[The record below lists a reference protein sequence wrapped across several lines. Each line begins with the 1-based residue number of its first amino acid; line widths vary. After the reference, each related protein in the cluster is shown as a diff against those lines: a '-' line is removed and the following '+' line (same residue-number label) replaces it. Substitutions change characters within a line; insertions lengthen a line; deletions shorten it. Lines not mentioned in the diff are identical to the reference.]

1 MKNMRFLAAGLILV
15 VLAACGGGGGG
26 TPAPVSSGPPPGSSG
41 PTTRSYSL
49 ALQVSLAAGQA
60 KGVQFD
66 LALPAG
72 VTVTSNPDGTLAP
85 SALGLFS
92 GAPSGTL
99 LEARNDSGVIT
110 VALVSVQGL
119 GSGSFAILTCNIPAG
134 ASPPPGSSFRVSNFE
149 VIDNSG
155 TPVAGVTLSV
165 SDTSTN

>member
-1 MKNMRFLAAGLILV
+1 MKITRFLAAGLILV
-15 VLAACGGGGGG
+15 VMAGCGGGGG
-26 TPAPVSSGPPPGSSG
+26 TPAPVSSGPAPGSSG

-49 ALQVSLAAGQA
+49 ALQGSLTAGQA

-72 VTVTSNPDGTLAP
+72 VTVTSNPDGTLA
-85 SALGLFS
+85 SSTLALSS

-99 LEARNDSGVIT
+99 LEARNNSGIVT

-119 GSGSFAILTCNIPAG
+119 GSGSFATLACNIPAG
-134 ASPPPGSSFRVSNFE
+134 ASPPAGSSFRVSNFE
-149 VIDNSG
+149 VIDTSG
-155 TPVAGVTLSV
+155 APVAGVTLSV